1 MMQQFIKKLPVV
13 LCYLVAFVFGMKQ
26 LREPDIWWQLLAG
39 RWMVENGAVTHT
51 DMFSYTMAG
60 QRWIN
65 VKWLYEIFIHILE
78 KGFGP
83 EGVILLQAVV
93 NVAILWTLFHTLKQ
107 VRAYFRVSVSN
118 FFTVVAAL
126 LFFVIV
132 EYRMSGRPEMVS
144 HLMCALF
151 LSYLWCYPQ
160 LRWKQLI
167 WPVVL
172 QCIWANMHEGY
183 PVGIVML
190 GSFAAGSFIS
200 FIMTRDKQNLQVA
213 IRASVLVAAAA
224 IAILLNPNGITL
236 WTQPFEIYRQV
247 WVNKYTTE
255 LFSYKDAMY
264 WTLQAKLH
272 IAVLIAVLIYWG
284 TKVFKAFR
292 TKDNSF
298 FTPVFVSYFLW
309 IILFGYLSLTAN
321 RNIPF
326 AQIVLFPSV
335 PIMLGDL
342 VCRFKLNSKSFYRSA
357 ARYSAQLSILVAA
370 VFYIAIVSNRYYK
383 ATDSPNRYGIHTSL
397 LHNPKGAADFIN
409 QHNIKGT
416 AFSDY
421 FVSSYMLWALYPDF
435 RSYIDLRD
443 LDIFP
448 SSFFDDYFS
457 IYNQPSKFNELD
469 KKYDFNYVVLSTSQ
483 LAALQ
488 EQLYWKE
495 GYNLI
500 YVDPVSCIFL
510 KSSQENERLNNDRSI
525 QELFSW
531 SEPFEDPAWA
541 SMLTRL
547 LNPAADFSN
556 EENVHAPIHAARF
569 YNQVK
574 NYPLAIKILQPN
586 MGDFEE
592 NADAYLAIGN
602 SYLSYGGV
610 LTDPTERNR
619 KVDSAAMYLEQAK
632 AIEPGNPSV
641 HSLLAGV
648 ASLKGNFAGAIEHL
662 EDYTALDDKN
672 DVVYYQL
679 GMLHYNSWKGSRSE
693 DDLDKMIVALK
704 RSAKLNPDN
713 GMPYLYLADGYVAK
727 SKNDE
732 ARNYLRKAISA
743 ENPWLP
749 DEEQLLKTLKQ
760 LLGVT

>member
-1 MMQQFIKKLPVV
+1 M
-13 LCYLVAFVFGMKQ
+13 
-26 LREPDIWWQLLAG
+26 
-39 RWMVENGAVTHT
+39 
-51 DMFSYTMAG
+51 
-60 QRWIN
+60 
-65 VKWLYEIFIHILE
+65 
-78 KGFGP
+78 
-83 EGVILLQAVV
+83 
-93 NVAILWTLFHTLKQ
+93 
-107 VRAYFRVSVSN
+107 
-118 FFTVVAAL
+118 
-126 LFFVIV
+126 
-132 EYRMSGRPEMVS
+132 
-144 HLMCALF
+144 
-151 LSYLWCYPQ
+151 
-160 LRWKQLI
+160 
-167 WPVVL
+167 
-172 QCIWANMHEGY
+172 
-183 PVGIVML
+183 
-190 GSFAAGSFIS
+190 
-200 FIMTRDKQNLQVA
+200 
-213 IRASVLVAAAA
+213 
-224 IAILLNPNGITL
+224 
-236 WTQPFEIYRQV
+236 
-247 WVNKYTTE
+247 
-255 LFSYKDAMY
+255 
-264 WTLQAKLH
+264 
-272 IAVLIAVLIYWG
+272 
-284 TKVFKAFR
+284 
-292 TKDNSF
+292 
-298 FTPVFVSYFLW
+298 
-309 IILFGYLSLTAN
+309 
-321 RNIPF
+321 
-326 AQIVLFPSV
+326 
-335 PIMLGDL
+335 
-342 VCRFKLNSKSFYRSA
+342 
-357 ARYSAQLSILVAA
+357 
-370 VFYIAIVSNRYYK
+370 
-383 ATDSPNRYGIHTSL
+383 
-397 LHNPKGAADFIN
+397 
-409 QHNIKGT
+409 
-416 AFSDY
+416 
-421 FVSSYMLWALYPDF
+421 
-435 RSYIDLRD
+435 
-443 LDIFP
+443 
-448 SSFFDDYFS
+448 
-457 IYNQPSKFNELD
+457 
-469 KKYDFNYVVLSTSQ
+469 VLSTSQ

-693 DDLDKMIVALK
+693 DDLDKMIVAMK

-713 GMPYLYLADGYVAK
+713 GKPYLYLADGYVAK